1 MDARAPRLVAAAGC
15 LLVAGWCALGALQAS
30 ALERAQ
36 EIVAEGGRPTAA
48 QAQDA
53 LALLDRAGWLNPGG
67 EPDLVRAQ
75 LAFERDQDARA
86 QALLEAL
93 VRREPDNI
101 AAWDRLAAVTLDA
114 DPQTWARATA
124 QIRRLSPPVPDP

>member
-1 MDARAPRLVAAAGC
+1 MRGQAPRSAAVAGALLVAA
-15 LLVAGWCALGALQAS
+15 WCALGALQAS

-36 EIVAEGGRPTAA
+36 EIVGERGRPAPA
-48 QAQDA
+48 QADRA
-53 LALLDRAGWLNPGG
+53 LALLDRADWIDPGS

-86 QALLEAL
+86 RALLDAV

-101 AAWDRLAAVTLDA
+101 AAWDRLAAVTLDN
-114 DPQTWARATA
+114 DPDTWARATG
-124 QIRRLSPPVPDP
+124 QVRRLSPPVPEP